1 MSDWSTRAFV
11 GHNQPE
17 MSDKSDCE
25 NCIEYTSEDA
35 CLVKAYLYDLEQRF
49 EKLEQVARKMYQAI
63 APMHEPCCEDTCLFL
78 GDAGWH
84 IDACCRGF
92 RKQLE
97 ALGVSVD

>member
-35 CLVKAYLYDLEQRF
+35 CLVKAYLYDLEKRYQQ
-49 EKLEQVARKMYQAI
+49 LEQVAREMLHWI
-63 APMHEPCCEDTCLFL
+63 EGVT
-78 GDAGWH
+78 WH
-84 IDACCRGF
+84 YWTIIPEQPNHF
-92 RKQLE
+92 SEQLE
-97 ALGVSVD
+97 ALGVSVDE